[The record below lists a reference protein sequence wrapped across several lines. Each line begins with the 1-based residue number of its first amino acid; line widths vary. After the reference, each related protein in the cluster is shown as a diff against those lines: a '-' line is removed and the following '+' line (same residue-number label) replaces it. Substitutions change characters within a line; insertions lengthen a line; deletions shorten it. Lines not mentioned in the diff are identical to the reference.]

1 MEKILFVTDAI
12 KLNTKMLDF
21 AAFICNL
28 SKSKL
33 TGVFLENQENE
44 LRPADMIAQSAAMCG
59 TSITDD
65 ISVVKEHCC
74 KDNIEQFQ
82 EACAR
87 RGIDCTVHR
96 DRGNPV
102 QEIITESRYA
112 DLLLLDVETSFLP
125 EQEPIPTSLVKDV
138 LADAECPVIILPVTF
153 EGIEQL
159 VFTLDGQPSSIFAI
173 KQFTYLFPQL
183 NEQRTVVVSINE
195 EETIPEAEERYKLK
209 EWLHMHYK
217 NIEFVSSPGNVRIG
231 LLELV
236 LQRSKAFIVM
246 GAYGRNKLSN
256 FLHPSH
262 ADPVLRTTNQ
272 PVFIAH
278 H

>member
-12 KLNTKMLDF
+12 RLNTKMLDF

-28 SKSKL
+28 SHSKL
-33 TGVFLENQENE
+33 TGIFLENQENE
-44 LRPADMIAQSAAMCG
+44 LRSPDAIMASAVMSG
-59 TSITDD
+59 TSTNDD
-65 ISVVKEHCC
+65 ISVIKEHCC
-74 KDNIEQFQ
+74 ADNIAQFQ
-82 EACAR
+82 EACAS

-96 DRGNPV
+96 DKGNPLK
-102 QEIITESRYA
+102 EIITESRYA
-112 DLLLLDVETSFLP
+112 DLMLLDVETSFIP
-125 EQEPIPTSLVKDV
+125 QHEDIPTGFAKGV
-138 LADAECPVIILPVTF
+138 LTGAECPVVILPVNF
-153 EGIEQL
+153 DGIEQL
-159 VFTLDGQPSSIFAI
+159 VFTFDGQPSSIFAI

-183 NEQRTVVVSINE
+183 NEQRAVVISINE
-195 EETIPEAEERYKLK
+195 EETVPDAEERYKLK

-217 NIEFVSSPGNVRIG
+217 NVEFVSSPGNVEVG

-236 LQRSKAFIVM
+236 LERTKAFIVM
-246 GAYGRNKLSN
+246 GAYGRSMISN

-262 ADPVLRTTNQ
+262 ANPVLRTTSQ